1 MKKGINMN
9 KIKEYDF
16 VVYGATGFT
25 GKLVVEYLVHK
36 YSNNSQIKW
45 ALAGRNLE
53 KLESVAASKNMPE
66 GTGLLEVDSNN
77 IASIE
82 EMISKTKCVLTTV
95 GPYQLYGND
104 IVSACAKSG
113 IDYVDLCG
121 EPGWMHEKINE
132 LTETA
137 RETGSRIVFS
147 CGFDSIPFDLGVLF
161 LQNEVTRRY
170 GKPSVNVRGRV
181 KEMNGEFSGG
191 TAASLGATMAA
202 LKEKPELFTVLANPF
217 SLSNGFAGPDQPA
230 DNKPIFDD
238 KLDTWVA
245 PFFMAPINTKNV
257 HRSNALM
264 NHMYGK
270 DFCYNEMWVMGPG
283 DDGKAAADFISSS
296 NPLSNA
302 PKPGEGPSR
311 ESRENGNYDILFC
324 GDINDES
331 VHVSVVGDMDPGYGS
346 TSKMI
351 AESAICLVKECE
363 DLNGGIYTPAPSMGT
378 KLIKRLQDNAGL
390 TFKTEN

>member
-1 MKKGINMN
+1 MN
-9 KIKEYDF
+9 NIKEYDF

-53 KLESVAASKNMPE
+53 KLESVAASKNVPE
-66 GTGLLEVDSNN
+66 GTGLFEVDSNN

-104 IVSACAKSG
+104 IVSACVKSG

-137 RETGSRIVFS
+137 RETRSRIVFS

-170 GKPSVNVRGRV
+170 GKPSLNVRGRV
-181 KEMNGEFSGG
+181 REMNGEFSGG

-202 LKEKPELFTVLANPF
+202 LKEKPELFAVLANPF
-217 SLSNGFAGPDQPA
+217 SLSNGFAGPDQPE

-390 TFKTEN
+390 TFKIEN

>member
-1 MKKGINMN
+1 MN
-9 KIKEYDF
+9 NVKDYDF

-53 KLESVAASKNMPE
+53 KLESVAASKNVPE
-66 GTGLLEVDSNN
+66 GTVLLEVDSNDN
-77 IASIE
+77 ASIE
-82 EMISKTKCVLTTV
+82 EMVLKTKCVLTTV

-113 IDYVDLCG
+113 TDYVDLCG

-170 GKPSVNVRGRV
+170 GKPSLNVRGRV
-181 KEMNGEFSGG
+181 REMNGEFSGG

-202 LKEKPELFTVLANPF
+202 LKEKPELFAVLANPF

-270 DFCYNEMWVMGPG
+270 DFCYNEMWIMGPG

-324 GDINDES
+324 GDVNDES

-390 TFKTEN
+390 TFKIEN

>member
-1 MKKGINMN
+1 MIVNNVKN
-9 KIKEYDF
+9 YDF
-16 VVYGATGFT
+16 EVYGATGFT

-53 KLESVAASKNMPE
+53 KLKSVAASKNVPN
-66 GTGLLEVDSNN
+66 GTGLLVVDSND

-82 EMISKTKCVLTTV
+82 EMVSKTKCVLTTV

-104 IVSACAKSG
+104 VVSACAKSG
-113 IDYVDLCG
+113 TDYVDLCG
-121 EPGWMHEKINE
+121 EPGWMHEKIDE

-161 LQNEVTRRY
+161 LQNEVTKRY
-170 GKPSVNVRGRV
+170 GKPSIYVRGRV
-181 KEMNGEFSGG
+181 REMNGEFSGG

-202 LKEKPELFTVLANPF
+202 LKEKPELFAVLANPF
-217 SLSNGFAGPDQPA
+217 SLSNGFTGPDQPA

-270 DFCYNEMWVMGPG
+270 DFCYNEMWVMGSG

-331 VHVSVVGDMDPGYGS
+331 VHVSVAGDMDPGYGS

-363 DLNGGIYTPAPSMGT
+363 DLNGGIYTPAPSMGA

-390 TFKTEN
+390 TFKVEN

>member
-1 MKKGINMN
+1 MN
-9 KIKEYDF
+9 NIKEYDF

-25 GKLVVEYLVHK
+25 GKLVVEYLMHK
-36 YSNNSQIKW
+36 YSNNSKVKW

-53 KLESVAASKNMPE
+53 KLESVAVSKNVPE

-181 KEMNGEFSGG
+181 REMNGEFSGG

-202 LKEKPELFTVLANPF
+202 LKEKPELFAVLANPF

-264 NHMYGK
+264 NHIYGK

-378 KLIKRLQDNAGL
+378 KLIERLQENAGL
-390 TFKTEN
+390 TFKIEN

>member
-1 MKKGINMN
+1 MN
-9 KIKEYDF
+9 NIKEYDF

-36 YSNNSQIKW
+36 YSNNSHVKW

-53 KLESVAASKNMPE
+53 KLESVAASKNVPE
-66 GTGLLEVDSNN
+66 GTGLLEVDSNDN
-77 IASIE
+77 ASIE
-82 EMISKTKCVLTTV
+82 GMVSKTKCVLTTV

-104 IVSACAKSG
+104 VVSACAKSG
-113 IDYVDLCG
+113 TDYVDLCG
-121 EPGWMHEKINE
+121 EPGWMYEKINK

-137 RETGSRIVFS
+137 RDTGSRIVFS

-181 KEMNGEFSGG
+181 REMNGEFSGG

-202 LKEKPELFTVLANPF
+202 LKEKPELFAVLANPF

-378 KLIKRLQDNAGL
+378 KLIERLQENAGL
-390 TFKTEN
+390 TFKIEN

>member
-1 MKKGINMN
+1 MN

-53 KLESVAASKNMPE
+53 KLESVAASKNVPE
-66 GTGLLEVDSNN
+66 GTGLLEVDSNH

-181 KEMNGEFSGG
+181 REMNGEFSGG

-390 TFKTEN
+390 TFKIEN

>member
-1 MKKGINMN
+1 MN
-9 KIKEYDF
+9 NIKEYDF

-53 KLESVAASKNMPE
+53 KLESVAATKNVPE

-121 EPGWMHEKINE
+121 EPGWMYEKINE

-181 KEMNGEFSGG
+181 REMNGEFSGG

-390 TFKTEN
+390 TFKIEN